1 MNDEYLCR
9 NFVAGARVKLKN
21 PRSGRGNG
29 ALVIL
34 GSLDRDTR
42 QLGGLS
48 VSGLPV
54 AKSKF
59 ERNVYIYDCLQHIG

>member
-1 MNDEYLCR
+1 M
-9 NFVAGARVKLKN
+9 KLKN

-59 ERNVYIYDCLQHIG
+59 ERNVYIMTVCSTLDRLLIFILLVYFCM